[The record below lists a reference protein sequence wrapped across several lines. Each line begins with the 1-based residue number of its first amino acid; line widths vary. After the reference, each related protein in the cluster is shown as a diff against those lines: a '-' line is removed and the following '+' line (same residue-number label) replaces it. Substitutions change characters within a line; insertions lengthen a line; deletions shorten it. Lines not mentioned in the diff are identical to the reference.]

1 MTVRSLLIRCYP
13 ALWRD
18 RYGDEFEAVLA
29 ERPLGPFDLVDILLG
44 ALDAQLRLR
53 GRGAHLAQGRGLSM
67 SLRIGGIAA
76 IVGAALLTVA
86 GLLGTGLVLVDGAVA
101 PVLLVTGLAVL
112 LVALAGLSAFQARV
126 HPRLIWLAFAVTA
139 IGTVASLAGLV
150 GMVFASDDFWVV
162 WFVGSMTALGG
173 SALFAIATYRTAVL
187 SRPAAALLGVGSVL
201 PFLGFVTNSEALL
214 PAAIICFLLGWFAL
228 GVQAIRLDRPI
239 ARAEA
244 A

>member
-1 MTVRSLLIRCYP
+1 MTVRSLLLRCYP

-18 RYGDEFEAVLA
+18 RYGDEFEAVLT
-29 ERPLGPFDLVDILLG
+29 ERPLGPFDLLDILLG

-76 IVGAALLTVA
+76 IVGAALLAIA
-86 GLLGTGLVLVDGAVA
+86 GFLGFGLVLVDGAVA

-126 HPRLIWLAFAVTA
+126 HPRLIWLSFAVTA
-139 IGTVASLAGLV
+139 IGTAASLAGFV
-150 GMVFASDDFWVV
+150 GTALAGDAFWVV
-162 WFVGSMTALGG
+162 WFLGSMTALAG

-187 SRPAAALLGVGSVL
+187 SRPAAALLGVGSLL
-201 PFLGFVTNSEALL
+201 PFLGFAVNGVALL
-214 PAAIICFLLGWFAL
+214 PAAIICFLVGWFAL
-228 GVQAIRLDRPI
+228 GVQAIRLDRPT
-239 ARAEA
+239 APAGA